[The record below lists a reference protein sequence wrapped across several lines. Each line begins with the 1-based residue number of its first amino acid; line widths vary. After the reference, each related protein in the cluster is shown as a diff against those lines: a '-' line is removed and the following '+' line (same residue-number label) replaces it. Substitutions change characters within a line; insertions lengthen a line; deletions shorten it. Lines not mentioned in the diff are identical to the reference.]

1 MANTYTASSGVRLFD
16 VRSSGVLLYP
26 ETSLPMVQME
36 TFGGVVS
43 SGTSLGLDAQSAW
56 DSGLDDIV
64 SGSYCPL
71 SKVIDGNTQYADMY
85 TAGGTATVTDIGT
98 STGYGTLLNTVE
110 VTTVVRG
117 YDSATDD
124 LIPTEK
130 AVAAGL
136 AMKQEVL
143 SAGSGIVLTP
153 DGYGTTV
160 LSVKGAVA
168 VADLTNASQD
178 LYPTEY
184 AVRFAINAAADN
196 AQNNAVNIVT
206 SQIAAAGYANSA
218 WCLNTFLQK
227 GESPEPT
234 PGDVPYA
241 NYDTAGKVM
250 PLESHGLVLGGQGS
264 MNLMVAPIYSTHDS
278 ATAAASYYVGGVKV
292 LNAFTGV
299 TSDYQ
304 LSAYVPNTYAVH
316 DYCYTNYVSK
326 TDYAVKSSGAV
337 AGKAGIIEPFA
348 GLSMTSTSRLS
359 VIPATSNLIG
369 GVMVPSNRGL
379 TLGNTGSLTLSAAP
393 VGASTITYASAV
405 TSVTNGLIGGAY
417 VMNHVESATAAAH
430 KSRAIV
436 PSVDAVWSYGQEN
449 FISSATSAAYVD
461 TSNGSQVGTT
471 VIPLGGVRVWTSGG
485 VAVNNGVLS
494 LQAATD
500 TSMGGIKV
508 GSGLAMSAS
517 VTGGA
522 ADKLYL
528 KSATTTSIG
537 GVKVPTGSGL
547 SLTAG
552 TLKLSSAT
560 TTALGGVVVGAGL
573 QVTDGTVSVA
583 GVEVDASYNGPF
595 AVSSDGE
602 DEQVKVNS
610 GYIKWLDG
618 QLEVPVSS
626 AISMPYNSFLY
637 LTGSSGM
644 VQGSTVTGSN
654 YIIQGGGA
662 SWSRT
667 DSAAKNDRYK
677 WKMLN
682 VTGNTYTWI
691 PDAVP
696 SYGTPIYSTSAT
708 SVSGGTVTSV
718 DEYTIQ
724 LNNDTDKYVQM
735 EQDPISGYQWSNDY
749 FDTTIYRYSF
759 TMDNTVFYRTA
770 SAESGRYGW
779 TQSGESGSTQQWTDS
794 PTPSVGDTVYRYPTG
809 TDTNGTISSIDSEV
823 LFTGTVKRTSYI
835 TDGYYQW
842 KDVNG
847 GYGNIFYTTTSRPVD
862 GTPVYIASGY
872 PAPAGVASNVS
883 LHTVYTAAGLPYA
896 DTMTMPIVGDYGFT
910 YTTVQPALPP
920 AGRFYTIIAQNISAT
935 ISGDDVVEINQH
947 QYGTIWH
954 EHWGDDYRGQ
964 FAISRITLDQ
974 ATADASVIGSYPYKY
989 VVNGGRLYGGV
1000 DFKSGKLWQ
1009 GTLVSGGIIMA
1020 PGDVEYPITS
1030 NDTIGQKSDAL
1041 YFQYGASKEVWLNV
1055 WSGTWPAAYGGPGG
1069 TGKYWHTVV
1078 HSLCLEGYIPNCYS
1092 VQLGWVTP
1100 NGAPQQEHKGAISIR
1115 GRWT

>member
-136 AMKQEVL
+136 ATKQEVL
-143 SAGSGIVLTP
+143 SAGSGIDLVP

-160 LSVKGAVA
+160 LSVNGAIA

-326 TDYAVKSSGAV
+326 TDYAVKSNGAV
-337 AGKAGIIEPFA
+337 AGKAGIVEPFA

-369 GVMVPSNRGL
+369 GVMVPSNKGL

-449 FISSATSAAYVD
+449 FISNTTSAAYVD

-485 VAVNNGVLS
+485 VAVNNGVLY

-583 GVEVDASYNGPF
+583 GGEVDASYNGPF
-595 AVSSDGE
+595 AVSYDDPTDNTS
-602 DEQVKVNS
+602 VVNIS
-610 GYIKWLDG
+610 GGYVKWLDG
-618 QLEVPVSS
+618 QLYVNS
-626 AISMPYNSFLY
+626 ATNVIMPSTEFMY
-637 LTGSSGM
+637 LTGSSG
-644 VQGSTVTGSN
+644 TVAGQQIVDTLYNIKSGTTV
-654 YIIQGGGA
+654 Y
-662 SWSRT
+662 SRT
-667 DSAAKNDRYK
+667 TSAAKNNRIK
-677 WKMLN
+677 WGT
-682 VTGNTYTWI
+682 TGGSAWI
-691 PDAVP
+691 EDAVP
-696 SYGTPIYSTSAT
+696 AVNTVLYTNSTGDT
-708 SVSGGTVTSV
+708 SKGKVTSV
-718 DEYTIQ
+718 VGYSISVATVEGGTATYPRIQSDEINGTEWGSA
-724 LNNDTDKYVQM
+724 TMTVQTQSIVVGGTNIAYKTGTV
-735 EQDPISGYQWSNDY
+735 QD
-749 FDTTIYRYSF
+749 
-759 TMDNTVFYRTA
+759 
-770 SAESGRYGW
+770 GRYNWVNGNG
-779 TQSGESGSTQQWTDS
+779 TGGVWTDS
-794 PTPSVGDTVYRYPTG
+794 ETPEIGDTAYRASTG
-809 TDTNGTISSIDSEV
+809 SDVADTI
-823 LFTGTVKRTSYI
+823 TGLNAVFNCTRSML
-835 TDGYYQW
+835 
-842 KDVNG
+842 
-847 GYGNIFYTTTSRPVD
+847 YTTEDKCYWTTDDEDTSVWTREKDPVN
-862 GTPVYIASGY
+862 GTPVYGSDAFAFVIGY
-872 PAPAGVASNVS
+872 ASNVQI
-883 LHTVYTAAGLPYA
+883 TAVYTAAGLPY
-896 DTMTMPIVGDYGFT
+896 TGTYTMPVRGDYNFT
-910 YTTVQPALPP
+910 FTTSQPSLPP
-920 AGRFYTIIAQNISAT
+920 AGRFYTMLAQNSDEGGADQI
-935 ISGDDVVEINQH
+935 VQH

-964 FAISRITLDQ
+964 FAVSRVTLSQ
-974 ATADASVIGSYPYKY
+974 ETADAAVIGTYPYKY
-989 VVNGGRLYGGV
+989 VVNGGRLYGGI
-1000 DFKSGKLWQ
+1000 DFRHGRLWN
-1009 GTLVSGGIIMA
+1009 GSIISGGIILA
-1020 PGDVEYPITS
+1020 PGDIEYPKVIISGT
-1030 NDTIGQKSDAL
+1030 TYSDAL
-1041 YFQYGASKEVWLNV
+1041 YFPYGGTNEVWLNI
-1055 WSGTWPAAYGGPGG
+1055 WSGSWATTYGGPGG
-1069 TGKYWHTVV
+1069 TTSSWHTVV
-1078 HSLCLEGYIPNCYS
+1078 HSQCLEGYIKNCYS
-1092 VQLGWVTP
+1092 VQLGWITV
-1100 NGAPQQEHKGAISIR
+1100 NGAPQQEHKGSIAIR
-1115 GRWT
+1115 GRWS